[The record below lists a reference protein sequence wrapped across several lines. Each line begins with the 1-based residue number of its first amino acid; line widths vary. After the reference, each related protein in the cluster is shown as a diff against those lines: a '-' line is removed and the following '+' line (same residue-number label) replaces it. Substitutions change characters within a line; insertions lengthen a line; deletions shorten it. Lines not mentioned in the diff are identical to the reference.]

1 MKKVLFLLMIPVLT
15 LAQQTYVPDDNFEA
29 YLEANGMGNGIANDD
44 SVTTANISGVNSLA
58 VSSQNI
64 LDLTG
69 IEDFISLTYLNCPS
83 NQLTLLDLSQNTAL
97 TYLGCSYNQL
107 STLDVSQNTA
117 LTSLYCAYNQ
127 LSTLDV
133 SQNTALT
140 YFSCSSNQLT
150 SLDFRNGN
158 NQNLLSF
165 DVTSNPILTCINV
178 DDVNYSNNNWF
189 SIDAQHYF
197 STNCPPPLPRTYVPD
212 DNFEAYLEANGMGNG
227 IANDDSVTTANIS
240 GVNSLAVSSQNILDL
255 TGIEDFISLTGLYCS
270 SNQLTTLD
278 LSQNTALTD
287 LNCRVN
293 QLTSLDLSQNTTLTG
308 LVCSSNQLTTLDLS
322 QNTALTGLICN
333 FNQLTSLDLSQNTA
347 LTNFGCNSNQLTS
360 LDFRNGN
367 NQNLLSFNVTSN
379 PILTCINVDD
389 VNYSNNNWVLIDAQ
403 HYFSTNCSAPNSVQE
418 ISHSISL
425 YPNPTSEN
433 ITISIENFNGNIQT
447 EVYDLIGNKLQ
458 TTSETTISLQE
469 YAIGIYILKVA
480 YGDRV
485 EKLKVIKD

>member
-1 MKKVLFLLMIPVLT
+1 MFPVLT

-117 LTSLYCAYNQ
+117 LT
-127 LSTLDV
+127 
-133 SQNTALT
+133 
-140 YFSCSSNQLT
+140 YFSCSSSQLT

-178 DDVNYSNNNWF
+178 DDVNYSTTNW
-189 SIDAQHYF
+189 
-197 STNCPPPLPRTYVPD
+197 TN
-212 DNFEAYLEANGMGNG
+212 
-227 IANDDSVTTANIS
+227 
-240 GVNSLAVSSQNILDL
+240 
-255 TGIEDFISLTGLYCS
+255 
-270 SNQLTTLD
+270 
-278 LSQNTALTD
+278 
-287 LNCRVN
+287 
-293 QLTSLDLSQNTTLTG
+293 
-308 LVCSSNQLTTLDLS
+308 
-322 QNTALTGLICN
+322 
-333 FNQLTSLDLSQNTA
+333 
-347 LTNFGCNSNQLTS
+347 
-360 LDFRNGN
+360 
-367 NQNLLSFNVTSN
+367 
-379 PILTCINVDD
+379 
-389 VNYSNNNWVLIDAQ
+389 IDAQ

-418 ISHSISL
+418 IINTISL

-447 EVYDLIGNKLQ
+447 EVYDLIGNRLQ
-458 TTSETTISLQE
+458 ISNETTISFQD
-469 YAIGIYILKVA
+469 YARGIYLLKVA

-485 EKLKVIKD
+485 EEVKVIKD